1 MSSEKGHDLIW
12 SRPEPGERR
21 PRFSRQQIAATAL
34 AIADAEGF
42 EALSMRRIAAELGAG
57 TMTLYHYVRNK
68 EELVALMDDAHM
80 AESLVPEAE
89 LPEHWRTALT
99 VIARRT
105 RAALMRHPWALQAL
119 QAAQF
124 GPNAMRHFEQSLAAL
139 AQTPLDAATKFAVL
153 AIVDDYVFGNVLR
166 AGEVLARRQ
175 APREEVEAVI
185 AYAMSEIRAGRYPH
199 TQALLGE
206 TRPGETP
213 RPEET
218 QAGQF
223 DADAVFDQGLEALLD
238 GLALR
243 FGLAPSE
250 PAPVQPGFGSGR
262 QGSAPGGEPV

>member
-1 MSSEKGHDLIW
+1 MSSEKGYDLIW

-89 LPEHWRTALT
+89 LPEDWRKALT
-99 VIARRT
+99 VIART
-105 RAALMRHPWALQAL
+105 SRAALMRHPWALQAL

-139 AQTPLDAATKFAVL
+139 ARTPLDAATKFAVL

-175 APREEVEAVI
+175 APRDEVEAVM
-185 AYAMSEIRAGRYPH
+185 AYAMSEIRTGRYPH

-206 TRPGETP
+206 PGETP
-213 RPEET
+213 RPVGTE
-218 QAGQF
+218 AGQF

-250 PAPVQPGFGSGR
+250 PTPVQPGFGSGR
-262 QGSAPGGEPV
+262 QGPAPGGEPV

>member
-42 EALSMRRIAAELGAG
+42 EAVSMRRIAAELGAG

-68 EELVALMDDAHM
+68 EELVALMDDAHI
-80 AESLVPEAE
+80 AESLVPEGE
-89 LPEHWRTALT
+89 LPEDWRKALT

-139 AQTPLDAATKFAVL
+139 ARTPLDGATKFAVL

-175 APREEVEAVI
+175 TARDRPREEVEAVV
-185 AYAMSEIRAGRYPH
+185 AYAMSEIRTGRYPH

-218 QAGQF
+218 EAGRF

-238 GLALR
+238 GLALH

-250 PAPVQPGFGSGR
+250 PALV
-262 QGSAPGGEPV
+262 

>member
-1 MSSEKGHDLIW
+1 
-12 SRPEPGERR
+12 
-21 PRFSRQQIAATAL
+21 
-34 AIADAEGF
+34 
-42 EALSMRRIAAELGAG
+42 
-57 TMTLYHYVRNK
+57 
-68 EELVALMDDAHM
+68 
-80 AESLVPEAE
+80 
-89 LPEHWRTALT
+89 
-99 VIARRT
+99 
-105 RAALMRHPWALQAL
+105 MRHPWAVQAL

>member
-1 MSSEKGHDLIW
+1 MIW

-42 EALSMRRIAAELGAG
+42 EAVSMRRIAGELGAG
-57 TMTLYHYVRNK
+57 TMTLYYYVRNK

-80 AESLVPEAE
+80 AEALVPEGE
-89 LPEHWRTALT
+89 LPEDWRQALT

-105 RAALMRHPWALQAL
+105 RAALMRHRWALQAL

-153 AIVDDYVFGNVLR
+153 AVVDDYVFGNVLR
-166 AGEVLARRQ
+166 AGELFARRQ
-175 APREEVEAVI
+175 AARDMPQEEVAAI
-185 AYAMSEIRAGRYPH
+185 MAYAMSEIRTGRYPH
-199 TQALLGE
+199 TQALLGD

-213 RPEET
+213 RPEEVP
-218 QAGQF
+218 AGRF

-250 PAPVQPGFGSGR
+250 PAPVEPGFGSGR
-262 QGSAPGGEPV
+262 RGRDLGSQPR